1 MTEASNN
8 LTLQVGGLQY
18 GGWKTARAQ
27 VGMDRAAGSFELDV
41 TELWPGEDVTR
52 RIRPGDACR
61 LAAGGDVLVTGYVD
75 AVDVQ
80 LDGFNHQVTI
90 RGRDSSADLIDCSA
104 IRSPGQWFNRTVLSI
119 AQDLAEPFKVKVTA
133 EVDVGKTLA
142 SFALQEGETAFDAID
157 RAGRLR
163 GLMLMSNGVGG
174 LVLTHAGLN
183 RCTDAL
189 VLGGNVL
196 TGRSTF
202 DVRDRFSVY
211 TAKGQAAGTDF
222 FNGKSAAHAV
232 AKATDPQVTRYRP
245 LLLTGEA
252 PDASGSLVQR
262 VKWEATVRAA
272 RSMTVQLVVQ
282 GWRQQDGTLWKPNH
296 LVHVVAD
303 ALRLDQDLLIS
314 SCEYSIGPTGLL
326 TTLALTRPD
335 AYTLEPIKPNPA
347 AAVSAGAFWDV
358 AGARR

>member
-18 GGWKTARAQ
+18 GGWETARAQ
-27 VGMDRAAGSFELDV
+27 VGMDRACGSFELDV
-41 TELWPGEDVTR
+41 TELWPGNDVTR

-80 LDGFNHQVTI
+80 LDGFTHQVSI
-90 RGRDSSADLIDCSA
+90 RGRDSSADVIDCSA

-119 AQDLAEPFKVKVTA
+119 AQDLAKPFGVAVSA
-133 EVDVGKTLA
+133 DVDQGKPLA
-142 SFALQEGETAFDAID
+142 SFALQEGETVFDAID

-163 GLMLMSNGVGG
+163 GLMLMSDGVGG
-174 LVLTHAGLN
+174 LVFTRAGLR

-189 VLGGNVL
+189 VMGGNVL

-202 DVRDRFSVY
+202 DVRDRYSIY
-211 TAKGQAAGTDF
+211 TAKGQAAGSDF
-222 FNGKSAAHAV
+222 FNSESAAHV
-232 AKATDPQVTRYRP
+232 FAKASDPQVTRYRP

-296 LVHVVAD
+296 LVHVVAEP
-303 ALRLDQDLLIS
+303 LRLDQDLLIS
-314 SCEYSIGPTGLL
+314 SCEYSVGTTGLL

-335 AYTLEPIKPNPA
+335 AYTLEPIKPNLA
-347 AAVSAGAFWDV
+347 GAVSAGAFWDKP
-358 AGARR
+358 GARR